1 MKRFTH
7 IVLGMIA
14 VLSIASCSNEKSLQ
28 QYLVEK
34 QDNNAFVKLDI
45 SSGILKT
52 KEIALSPE
60 EQEILETVKKIN
72 VVAFPLKE
80 GNLPE
85 FESNKIEL
93 KQILKQ
99 DKYKTLVK
107 FGSSGTEV
115 VLKYTGEVDKIDELI
130 VFASNNKKGFAVLR
144 LLGDNMQPDKM
155 VALLKRVEKGD
166 IDVSKLKS
174 IGKMFDL

>member
-7 IVLGMIA
+7 IIIGMIA
-14 VLSIASCSNEKSLQ
+14 VLAIASCNKEKSLQ

-34 QDNNAFVKLDI
+34 QDDNAFVKLDI

-52 KEIALSPE
+52 EDITLSPE

-80 GNLPE
+80 ENQSE
-85 FESNKIEL
+85 FELNITEL

-99 DKYKTLVK
+99 DRYKTLVK

-130 VFASNNKKGFAVLR
+130 VFASNSKKGFAVFR
-144 LLGDNMQPDKM
+144 LLGDNMKPDKM
-155 VALLKRVEKGD
+155 VTLLKRVEKGD
-166 IDVSKLKS
+166 IDTSKLKS
-174 IGKMFDL
+174 IGEIFDL